1 MSLNISE
8 KIERWSKQNKKQV
21 TLNQFKSVEDY
32 IRHVVGVDKIDW
44 ITNKYRI
51 KIEQKM
57 LESNFREN

>member
-21 TLNQFKSVEDY
+21 TLDQFKSVEDY
-32 IRHVVGVDKIDW
+32 IRHVIGVDKIDW
-44 ITNKYRI
+44 IINKCRI